1 MFKEVKWMLP
11 TDRLR
16 EGKSWSTAVYPLVNP
31 SSSLG
36 QFHSHTDSHG
46 QAQRDTNNAKGHEG
60 RKEMTRKRKGRQGRI
75 GVRASRRH
83 CTHVSNQQ
91 RTD

>member
-1 MFKEVKWMLP
+1 MP

-16 EGKSWSTAVYPLVNP
+16 EGKSWSTAEYPLVNP

-46 QAQRDTNNAKGHEG
+46 QAQRGTNNTERHEC
-60 RKEMTRKRKGRQGRI
+60 RREMNRKRKGRPGRI
-75 GVRASRRH
+75 RVRAIRRH
-83 CTHVSNQQ
+83 FIHVSISKEQI
-91 RTD
+91 